1 MSPSDTL
8 SRILDTTR
16 AALRESPPDEG
27 LLHTRVQAQNPPV
40 DTLAALGG
48 AGLSIIAE
56 IKRRSPSEGDLR
68 GGLNPVDIAT
78 GYAEAGA
85 AAISVLTEPAY
96 FGGSLED
103 LSSVSNAVS
112 IPCLRK
118 DFIVDPIQV
127 LEARA
132 SGASLVLLIVAALED
147 GPLRDLRESI
157 ETLGMEA
164 LVEAHTA
171 DEVRRA
177 VDAGSRII
185 GVNNR
190 DLSTFNIDLGVAETL
205 RPLIPTGVVT
215 VAESGIYTEDDLG
228 RMVRAGYDACLIGSS
243 LMRST
248 DPTQTLR
255 DLLASANP

>member
-16 AALRESPPDEG
+16 TRLRESPPPEG
-27 LLHTRVQAQNPPV
+27 DLRARIEGVPAPTDAF
-40 DTLAALGG
+40 AALQGPE
-48 AGLSIIAE
+48 LSIIAE
-56 IKRRSPSEGDLR
+56 IKRKSPSEGDLR
-68 GGLNPVDIAT
+68 GDLDPVAIAA

-96 FGGSLED
+96 FGGSLGD
-103 LSSVSNAVS
+103 LECVSSAVD

-147 GPLRDLRESI
+147 GPLRSLREQI
-157 ETLGMEA
+157 EGLGMEA

-190 DLSTFNIDLGVAETL
+190 DLSTFKIDLGVAETL
-205 RPLIPTGVVT
+205 RALIPDGVVT
-215 VAESGIYTEDDLG
+215 VAESGIHTTGDLG

-243 LMRST
+243 LMRSS

-255 DLLASANP
+255 DLLAAANP

>member
-1 MSPSDTL
+1 MSASDTL
-8 SRILDTTR
+8 NRILDTTR
-16 AALRESPPDEG
+16 ANLRERPRDEDG
-27 LLHTRVQAQNPPV
+27 LRAQLARMPAPV
-40 DTLAALGG
+40 DACAALAAPSV
-48 AGLSIIAE
+48 SIIAE

-68 GGLNPVDIAT
+68 GGLDPVTIAS

-96 FGGSLED
+96 FGGSLQD
-103 LSSVSNAVS
+103 LESVSKAVA

-118 DFIVDPIQV
+118 DFVVDPVQV

-132 SGASLVLLIVAALED
+132 SGASMVLLIVAALGD
-147 GPLRDLRESI
+147 RALRSLREQI
-157 ETLGMEA
+157 EDLGMEA

-177 VDAGSRII
+177 VDSGAGII

-190 DLSTFNIDLGVAETL
+190 DLSTFHIDLGVAETL
-205 RPLIPTGVVT
+205 RPLIPDGVLT
-215 VAESGIYTEDDLG
+215 VAESGIHTAGDLG

-243 LMRST
+243 LMRSS

-255 DLLASANP
+255 DLLASAKA